1 MHKANMT
8 RRLLGAAVAFAFI
21 ATATAAVAQAPGRIR
36 GDIEKADGA
45 ILSLKTR
52 DGATL
57 NVKVADDAR
66 VAALVKATLA
76 DVKADSF
83 IGIAGIPEAD
93 GSIKA
98 YSIHIFLPAQR
109 GVVPDRHGPWDG
121 RPNSTMT
128 NGYVENIVTAKDGE
142 TLMVKY
148 KEGEKKIIVTPET
161 VIAAVA
167 PGKKEEL
174 KAGTSIIIM
183 ASDKQADGSVLAK
196 TIYVGRDL
204 KPAM

>member
-1 MHKANMT
+1 MNLSRKA
-8 RRLLGAAVAFAFI
+8 LIGLGLAIVM
-21 ATATAAVAQAPGRIR
+21 ATAAFAQQPARIR
-36 GDIEKADGA
+36 GQIEKADGA
-45 ILSLKTR
+45 MLSLKTR
-52 DGATL
+52 DGATMD
-57 NVKVADDAR
+57 VKVADDAR

-76 DVKADSF
+76 DIKTDSF

-128 NGYVENIVTAKDGE
+128 NGYVENVVTAKDGD

-148 KEGEKKIIVTPET
+148 KAGEKKIIVTSET

-174 KAGTSIIIM
+174 TAGTQIIIM
-183 ASDKQADGSVLAK
+183 ASEKQPDGVTLAK
-196 TIYVGRDL
+196 TLYVGRDV

>member
-1 MHKANMT
+1 MKISHKT
-8 RRLLGAAVAFAFI
+8 LIGAGLALVL
-21 ATATAAVAQAPGRIR
+21 ATAAFAQQPGRIR
-36 GDIEKADGA
+36 GEIAKADGA
-45 ILSLKTR
+45 MLSLKTR
-52 DGATL
+52 DGAMMD
-57 NVKVADDAR
+57 VKVADDAR

-76 DVKADSF
+76 DIKPDSF

-121 RPNSTMT
+121 RANSTMT
-128 NGYVENIVTAKDGE
+128 NGYVDNVVTAKDGNVL
-142 TLMVKY
+142 TVKY

-174 KAGTSIIIM
+174 TAGAQIIIM
-183 ASDKQADGSVLAK
+183 GSEKQPDGSTLAK
-196 TIYVGRDL
+196 TLYVGRDG

>member
-1 MHKANMT
+1 MNLSRKA
-8 RRLLGAAVAFAFI
+8 LIGLGLAIVM
-21 ATATAAVAQAPGRIR
+21 ATAAFAQQPARIR
-36 GDIEKADGA
+36 GQIEKADGA
-45 ILSLKTR
+45 MLSLKTR
-52 DGATL
+52 DGATMD
-57 NVKVADDAR
+57 VKVADDAR

-76 DVKADSF
+76 DIKTDSF

-128 NGYVENIVTAKDGE
+128 NGYVENVVTAKDGD

-148 KEGEKKIIVTPET
+148 KEGEKKIIVTSET

-174 KAGTSIIIM
+174 TAGTQIIIM
-183 ASDKQADGSVLAK
+183 ASEKQPDGVTLAK
-196 TIYVGRDL
+196 TLYVGRDV